1 MHLKTDRLD
10 IRPFSSEDIEDTYEI
25 YSNMD
30 VCEYLLEDAWTCESK
45 SEEFNK
51 KLNNNKLQENS
62 QLNLAVLLNG
72 KVIGDIS
79 IWYTGMKQTVEIG
92 FVFNPNFCGRGYAT
106 ESVKAVV
113 KALFEKHNVHRIQA
127 NLDAR
132 NLSSAK
138 LCSNLGMRREAH
150 FIQDYWNKG
159 EWTDSF
165 VYGMLITDITKTL
178 KEFCVNGLTGSGD
191 NNQLTDHK
199 LSK

>member
-138 LCSNLGMRREAH
+138 LCSNVGMRREAH

>member
-30 VCEYLLEDAWTCESK
+30 VCEYLLEDVWTCESK

-138 LCSNLGMRREAH
+138 LCSNVGMRREAH

-165 VYGMLITDITKTL
+165 VCGMLITDITKTL
-178 KEFCVNGLTGSGD
+178 
-191 NNQLTDHK
+191 
-199 LSK
+199 